1 MLLLL
6 WGHLSSLNETRSAI
20 AKNAD
25 AKKVIFTL
33 IPAHNNYG
41 DQAIVYAQNQFFKH
55 YFPEYQQYWF
65 YASDNAQQF
74 GRQVQ

>member
-6 WGHLSSLNETRSAI
+6 WGHLSSLDETRNAI
-20 AKNAD
+20 AKNAN

-41 DQAIVYAQNQFFKH
+41 DQAIAYA
-55 YFPEYQQYWF
+55 
-65 YASDNAQQF
+65 
-74 GRQVQ
+74 